1 MKMGDACLEKRNCV
15 HYLAGVK
22 IDRDLSWRTHI
33 NHLHR
38 QCRAKLAVIIRASR
52 YSTPEH
58 QKAVLI
64 RLLSHARPVDYCC
77 MEPLWCHVER
87 SCGKDTKE
95 RPENHPR
102 KASQD

>member
-1 MKMGDACLEKRNCV
+1 MGDACLEKQNCV

-33 NHLHR
+33 NYLHR

-52 YSTPEH
+52 YLP
-58 QKAVLI
+58 QNI
-64 RLLSHARPVDYCC
+64 RRL
-77 MEPLWCHVER
+77 EPLWCHVER
-87 SCGKDTKE
+87 PCGKDTKE